1 LRYLHFAD
9 ICIDTHNQLL
19 YRQGETINL
28 APKVYDL
35 LVFLCQNSH
44 RVISKDELMEQV
56 WMGTLVT
63 ENAISR
69 TLVKV
74 RKALADDPKSPTFII
89 TVPRKGYR
97 MVADFVASDTVS
109 NQPVEAL
116 QGVEYT
122 PDNNKAEI
130 SAIQSNNLGTNEINR
145 SVSTSINDS
154 VNNSIY
160 SHSKQSNAVKKY
172 IWLITSLV
180 IITII
185 TAVLLPQRSTSLQT
199 KQIKPL
205 TRDVG
210 VELYPALSPDLTQLA
225 YSKTVSGKPSYI
237 NIENLSNHV
246 KRSVSHARGALSKPI
261 WSPTQDKLAFLYKHN
276 SVCTITWAELSHI
289 KDKNTWQDITECGA
303 QANPHFVFS
312 PDGKYLYFSDRQ
324 SASHG
329 YQIFRVNLENNEKD
343 IVNQPITNGLG
354 NYSFDISANGK
365 HLVMA
370 NSEFS
375 PATRIYT
382 LNINDSVLEQT
393 AQLDY
398 LMRSV
403 IWHHDNE
410 TIIHPSPHPAYELW
424 QSSLDGSKLAV
435 VASNT
440 SRVKHLSRINNGKDF
455 SFVSYLINKDIHFE
469 SKVGDSIDLDN
480 STVMDYLPAL
490 ANNGQQYAFVSK
502 RSTSAEVYLSDLPI
516 DLTSDLSSELS
527 SELLNSSSSNSSS
540 TSLKTASNSL
550 ASASTKQLSFFNNPV
565 KLYDLAFSPNDSQ
578 LMILADNQIHIA
590 VNSTMAVSKLPL
602 DNIAIAGVSWQDE
615 NNLLLS
621 TIKNS
626 DWSLMNYNLNE
637 QKLSR
642 LPVGYQGGLYSS
654 FDKSYYLIEDDSF
667 NVMKFS
673 DLSSEPQAISL
684 SCQPSIINRKLNLK
698 VTDDGLVCQSAA
710 QDNQQMFYSFITKRS
725 HVWKKST
732 LNSDFDLNKSGMIYT
747 KMKQSVS
754 DIMKTTTL

>member
-1 LRYLHFAD
+1 MRYLHFAD

-56 WMGTLVT
+56 WAGTLVT

-74 RKALADDPKSPTFII
+74 RKALADDPKNPQFII

-109 NQPVEAL
+109 NQPEGEPSFDQTDDFKCDGKQETLV
-116 QGVEYT
+116 
-122 PDNNKAEI
+122 AE
-130 SAIQSNNLGTNEINR
+130 S
-145 SVSTSINDS
+145 
-154 VNNSIY
+154 
-160 SHSKQSNAVKKY
+160 
-172 IWLITSLV
+172 
-180 IITII
+180 
-185 TAVLLPQRSTSLQT
+185 QRSTLSTESAAVNKSKVTNRALLIAIGVIMLLAITYVFSLNSNTVLQT

-205 TRDVG
+205 TREVG
-210 VELYPALSPDLTQLA
+210 VEEYPAVSPDLTHLA
-225 YSKTVSGKPSYI
+225 YRKDISGKPSYI
-237 NIENLSNHV
+237 NIENLSSHV
-246 KRSVSHARGALSKPI
+246 KQSIIHARGALSKPV

-276 SVCTITWAELSHI
+276 NVCKIFWADLSGI
-289 KDKNTWQDITECGA
+289 KDKNTWQVLSECNG

-312 PDGKYLYFSDRQ
+312 PDGQYLYFNDRQ

-329 YQIFRVNLENNEKD
+329 YQIFRVDLANNEKD

-354 NYSFDISANGK
+354 NYSFDISPDGK
-365 HLVMA
+365 KLLMI

-375 PATRIYT
+375 PTTRIYT
-382 LNINDSVLEQT
+382 LDIENSTLEKT

-424 QSSLDGSKLAV
+424 QSDLVGNKLAV

-455 SFVSYLINKDIHFE
+455 SFVSYLLNKDIHFKKTDKSDNTGIFE
-469 SKVGDSIDLDN
+469 LDN

-490 ANNGQQYAFVSK
+490 ANTSNQYAFVSK
-502 RSTSAEVYLSDLPI
+502 RSTSAEVYLSTMVYGKTSNI
-516 DLTSDLSSELS
+516 DEK
-527 SELLNSSSSNSSS
+527 LNS
-540 TSLKTASNSL
+540 TEM
-550 ASASTKQLSFFNNPV
+550 TKQLTNFNNPV
-565 KLYDLAFSPNDSQ
+565 KLYDLAFSPNDSH
-578 LMILADNQIHIA
+578 LMVLADNQIYIA
-590 VNSTMAVSKLPL
+590 NNSDMSVIKLPL
-602 DNIAIAGVSWQDE
+602 HNIAIVAVSWKDE

-621 TIKNS
+621 TIKNA
-626 DWSLMNYNLNE
+626 DWTLMTYNINE
-637 QKLSR
+637 QKLTSM
-642 LPVGYQGGLYSS
+642 PVGYQGGLYSTVDNS
-654 FDKSYYLIEDDSF
+654 FYLIADDSLQ
-667 NVMKFS
+667 VMKFS
-673 DLSSEPQAISL
+673 DLSAEPQETDLI
-684 SCQPSIINRKLNLK
+684 CQPSIINRKLNL
-698 VTDDGLVCQSAA
+698 TTTADGLVCQSNTESK
-710 QDNQQMFYSFITKRS
+710 QYSHYSFAQ
-725 HVWKKST
+725 KKSR
-732 LNSDFDLNKSGMIYT
+732 LWQSPSLGNDFDINKNAMIYA
-747 KMKQSVS
+747 KMKNSVA
-754 DIMKTTTL
+754 DIMQTSSF

>member
-1 LRYLHFAD
+1 
-9 ICIDTHNQLL
+9 
-19 YRQGETINL
+19 
-28 APKVYDL
+28 
-35 LVFLCQNSH
+35 
-44 RVISKDELMEQV
+44 VISKDELMEQV
-56 WMGTLVT
+56 WTGTLVT

-74 RKALADDPKSPTFII
+74 RKALADDPKSPRFII

-97 MVADFVASDTVS
+97 MVANFSASDTVI
-109 NQPVEAL
+109 NQSVEES
-116 QGVEYT
+116 QGGEHT
-122 PDNNKAEI
+122 PDIHSPE
-130 SAIQSNNLGTNEINR
+130 SSVIQSNNVDSSANTNAYGNTNTCNNTEDNLVSR
-145 SVSTSINDS
+145 LESQSVKNSVDKPVGSS
-154 VNNSIY
+154 VNSSIITNS
-160 SHSKQSNAVKKY
+160 KRDKAVQKY
-172 IWLITSLV
+172 IWLISGLV

-185 TAVLLPQRSTSLQT
+185 VGFLSSKGSTTLQT

-237 NIENLSNHV
+237 NIENVGNHV

-276 SVCTITWAELSHI
+276 SVCTITWAELSNI

-312 PDGKYLYFSDRQ
+312 PDGKYLYFNDRQ

-375 PATRIYT
+375 PVTRIYT
-382 LNINDSVLEQT
+382 LNIDDSLLEQT
-393 AQLDY
+393 AQVDY

-424 QSSLDGSKLAV
+424 QSRLDGNKLAV

-440 SRVKHLSRINNGKDF
+440 SRIKHLSRINNGKDF
-455 SFVSYLINKDIHFE
+455 SFVSYLINRNIHFE
-469 SKVGDSIDLDN
+469 SKAGKSIELDN

-490 ANNGQQYAFVSK
+490 ANNSQQYAFVSK
-502 RSTSAEVYLSDLPI
+502 RSTSAEVYLSGLPI
-516 DLTSDLSSELS
+516 DLASTLS
-527 SELLNSSSSNSSS
+527 NASSNSSIS
-540 TSLKTASNSL
+540 E
-550 ASASTKQLSFFNNPV
+550 STKQLSFFNNPV

-590 VNSTMAVSKLPL
+590 NNNTMAVNKLPL
-602 DNIAIAGVSWQDE
+602 DNVAIAGVSWQDE
-615 NNLLLS
+615 NTLLLS

-626 DWSLMNYNLNE
+626 DWSLMTFNLNK

-642 LPVGYQGGLYSS
+642 LPVGYQGGVYSS

-673 DLSSEPQAISL
+673 DLSVEPQATSL
-684 SCQPSIINRKLNLK
+684 NCQPSIINRKLNLK
-698 VTDDGLVCQSAA
+698 VTGEGLVCKSAA
-710 QDNQQMFYSFITKRS
+710 EGNQQMFYSFTTRRS
-725 HVWKKST
+725 QVWQKST
-732 LNSDFDLNKSGMIYT
+732 SNSDFYLNKNGMIYT
-747 KMKQSVS
+747 KMKESVS